1 MGFFRRSLTFSLNRY
16 FGKIVNNPAVL
27 PVYWIVLG
35 LVILIG
41 DYALGP
47 NIQFPFLYLLPVSL
61 ASWYSGF
68 PWGLG
73 LAVTM
78 PLIRVLFHTMFWN
91 FPLTVFNVSIN
102 TVIRILVLGGAAFL
116 ISRLAVQTQ
125 ELAKRVKILEGILPL
140 CSFCKKIRDQQGHWH
155 VMEQFITA
163 HSEAQFTHG
172 FCPECG
178 EHYYGE
184 FFKNPG

>member
-1 MGFFRRSLTFSLNRY
+1 MT
-16 FGKIVNNPAVL
+16 NPAVL

-35 LVILIG
+35 LIILIG

-68 PWGLG
+68 LWGLG

-78 PLIRVLFHTMFWN
+78 PLIRLVFHVMFWIS
-91 FPLTVFNVSIN
+91 PLTVFDASVN
-102 TVIRILVLGGAAFL
+102 TAIRILVLGGAAFL
-116 ISRLAVQTQ
+116 IWRLAVQTQ
-125 ELAKRVKILEGILPL
+125 ELARRVNVLEGILPV
-140 CSFCKKIRDQQGHWH
+140 CSFCKKIRDQQGQWH
-155 VMEQFITA
+155 SMEQYITA

-178 EHYYGE
+178 ERHYGN
-184 FFKNPG
+184 FLGNSG